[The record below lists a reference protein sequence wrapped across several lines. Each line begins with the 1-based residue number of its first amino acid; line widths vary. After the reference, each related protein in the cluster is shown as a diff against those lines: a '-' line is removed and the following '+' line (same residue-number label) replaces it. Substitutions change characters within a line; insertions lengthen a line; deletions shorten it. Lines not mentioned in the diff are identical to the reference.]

1 MAVNNLNGVNKKGLN
16 WT

>member
-1 MAVNNLNGVNKKGLN
+1 MAVNDLNGVNKKGPN